1 MAWSYSGNPA
11 DSTKDWIRFRLG
23 DKKETPQSLS
33 DEEMEY
39 LIGQEATPYMAA
51 SRAAEIM
58 AAAHTATSVTSKQVG
73 EIRLSYG
80 YADTARRFAALAKEL
95 AGGEARGIV
104 GIISTD
110 DSAGYFQIGMHD
122 GVSYDERR
130 RY

>member
-11 DSTKDWIRFRLG
+11 SSVKDWIRFRLG

-39 LIGQEATPYMAA
+39 LITQEVTPYMAA

-58 AAAHTATSVTSKQVG
+58 SAAHTATSVTSKQVG
-73 EIRLSYG
+73 EVRLSYG
-80 YADTARRFAALAKEL
+80 YADTARRFSALAKEL

-104 GIISTD
+104 SFISTD
-110 DSAGYFQIGMHD
+110 ESAGYFQIGMMD
-122 GVSYDERR
+122 GNTYDERR
-130 RY
+130 H